1 MAVWNKNQGGLNIGK
16 AKLTQE
22 ELKRRTQE
30 RNRKYWEAHREEI
43 ALKRKAKREQA
54 KAEKQAREK
63 LYQEQAEAFLNDIEA
78 DTDIQNAL
86 RDILGG
92 KNPRNVVAEYAMR
105 KAETERALIENPPF
119 ILPTQNPV
127 KYPCDR

>member
-1 MAVWNKNQGGLNIGK
+1 MGK
-16 AKLTQE
+16 AKLTHE

-63 LYQEQAEAFLNDIEA
+63 QYQEQAKQFLAEVEA
-78 DTDIQNAL
+78 DEDVQNAI
-86 RDILGG
+86 RAILEGQ
-92 KNPRNVVAEYAMR
+92 NVREVLTEYAKR
-105 KAETERALIENPPF
+105 KAETERDNG
-119 ILPTQNPV
+119 
-127 KYPCDR
+127 

>member
-1 MAVWNKNQGGLNIGK
+1 MGK
-16 AKLTQE
+16 PKLTQE
-22 ELKRRTQE
+22 ERKRRTQE

-63 LYQEQAEAFLNDIEA
+63 QYQEQAEAFLNDIEA

-92 KNPRNVVAEYAMR
+92 ANPKDVLAAYAKR
-105 KAETERALIENPPF
+105 KAEM
-119 ILPTQNPV
+119 
-127 KYPCDR
+127 DRDNGKE

>member
-1 MAVWNKNQGGLNIGK
+1 MGK
-16 AKLTQE
+16 PKLTQE

-30 RNRKYWEAHREEI
+30 RNRKYWEEHREEI

-54 KAEKQAREK
+54 KAEKEAREK

-86 RDILGG
+86 RDILSG
-92 KNPRNVVAEYAMR
+92 KNPREVVAVYAMR
-105 KAETERALIENPPF
+105 KAETERDDE
-119 ILPTQNPV
+119 
-127 KYPCDR
+127 

>member
-1 MAVWNKNQGGLNIGK
+1 MGK

-54 KAEKQAREK
+54 KAEKEAREK
-63 LYQEQAEAFLNDIEA
+63 LYQEQATAFLNEIEA

-105 KAETERALIENPPF
+105 KAETERDNG
-119 ILPTQNPV
+119 
-127 KYPCDR
+127 

>member
-1 MAVWNKNQGGLNIGK
+1 MGK
-16 AKLTQE
+16 PKLTQE

-63 LYQEQAEAFLNDIEA
+63 QYQEQAKAFLNDIEA
-78 DTDIQNAL
+78 DKDIQNAL

-92 KNPRNVVAEYAMR
+92 KNPRNVLAEYAKR
-105 KAETERALIENPPF
+105 KAETERDNG
-119 ILPTQNPV
+119 
-127 KYPCDR
+127 

>member
-1 MAVWNKNQGGLNIGK
+1 MGK
-16 AKLTQE
+16 PKLTQE

-63 LYQEQAEAFLNDIEA
+63 QYQEQAKAFLNDIEA
-78 DTDIQNAL
+78 DTDIQNAI
-86 RDILGG
+86 RAILEGG
-92 KNPRNVVAEYAMR
+92 NPRDVLTEYAKR
-105 KAETERALIENPPF
+105 KAETERDNG
-119 ILPTQNPV
+119 
-127 KYPCDR
+127 

>member
-1 MAVWNKNQGGLNIGK
+1 MGK
-16 AKLTQE
+16 PKLTQE
-22 ELKRRTQE
+22 EQKRRTQE

-54 KAEKQAREK
+54 KAEKEAREK
-63 LYQEQAEAFLNDIEA
+63 LYQEQADAFLNDIEA

-105 KAETERALIENPPF
+105 KAETERDNE
-119 ILPTQNPV
+119 
-127 KYPCDR
+127 

>member
-1 MAVWNKNQGGLNIGK
+1 MGK
-16 AKLTQE
+16 SKLTQE

-30 RNRKYWEAHREEI
+30 RNRKYWEEHREEI

-54 KAEKQAREK
+54 KAEKEAREK

-86 RDILGG
+86 RDILSG
-92 KNPRNVVAEYAMR
+92 KNPREVVAVYAMR
-105 KAETERALIENPPF
+105 KAETERDNG
-119 ILPTQNPV
+119 
-127 KYPCDR
+127 

>member
-1 MAVWNKNQGGLNIGK
+1 MGK
-16 AKLTQE
+16 PKLTQE

-30 RNRKYWEAHREEI
+30 RNRKYWEEHREEI

-54 KAEKQAREK
+54 KAEKEAREK
-63 LYQEQAEAFLNDIEA
+63 QYQEQATAFLNEIEA

-92 KNPRNVVAEYAMR
+92 KNPRDVIAVYAMR
-105 KAETERALIENPPF
+105 KAETEPGNE
-119 ILPTQNPV
+119 
-127 KYPCDR
+127 

>member
-1 MAVWNKNQGGLNIGK
+1 MGK
-16 AKLTQE
+16 PKLTQE

-30 RNRKYWEAHREEI
+30 RNRKYWEEHREEI

-54 KAEKQAREK
+54 KAEKEAREK

-86 RDILGG
+86 RDILSG
-92 KNPRNVVAEYAMR
+92 KNLREVVAVYAMR
-105 KAETERALIENPPF
+105 KAETERDDE
-119 ILPTQNPV
+119 
-127 KYPCDR
+127 

>member
-1 MAVWNKNQGGLNIGK
+1 MGK
-16 AKLTQE
+16 PKLPQE

-54 KAEKQAREK
+54 KAEKEAREK

-86 RDILGG
+86 RDILSG
-92 KNPRNVVAEYAMR
+92 KNPREVVTVYAMR
-105 KAETERALIENPPF
+105 KAETERDDE
-119 ILPTQNPV
+119 
-127 KYPCDR
+127 

>member
-1 MAVWNKNQGGLNIGK
+1 MGK
-16 AKLTQE
+16 PRLTPE

-30 RNRKYWEAHREEI
+30 RNRKYWEEHREEI

-54 KAEKQAREK
+54 KAEKEAREK

-92 KNPRNVVAEYAMR
+92 KNPREVIAVYAMR
-105 KAETERALIENPPF
+105 KAETERDNG
-119 ILPTQNPV
+119 
-127 KYPCDR
+127 

>member
-1 MAVWNKNQGGLNIGK
+1 MGK
-16 AKLTQE
+16 PKLTQE

-30 RNRKYWEAHREEI
+30 RNRKYWEEHREEI

-54 KAEKQAREK
+54 KAEKEAREK

-92 KNPRNVVAEYAMR
+92 KNPRDVIAVYAMR
-105 KAETERALIENPPF
+105 KAETERDDE
-119 ILPTQNPV
+119 
-127 KYPCDR
+127 